1 VIADDAPDV
10 GLAAD
15 EIRGWH
21 GATEREVGRG
31 ERGSGE
37 RSRHPWQYTR
47 NVYKYHAKCVLGR
60 TGEREALARVARYD
74 GRVGP
79 LVAIVALVLAA
90 AGYGLTRA
98 PRRSPEA
105 QAELDRAV
113 AAVDRELAADLE
125 LTAMFDQTKQAFVL
139 ENGQYGIHA
148 GTLAREVPEAAEFVN
163 DLYGRLPA
171 AESAMERR
179 GPAGSLKDA
188 DREVVESWEG
198 DAREAQRRLR
208 AAATLRPVAPWKKII
223 ARLRGSSPSA

>member
-1 VIADDAPDV
+1 MR
-10 GLAAD
+10 AA
-15 EIRGWH
+15 
-21 GATEREVGRG
+21 
-31 ERGSGE
+31 
-37 RSRHPWQYTR
+37 
-47 NVYKYHAKCVLGR
+47 R
-60 TGEREALARVARYD
+60 TGAREGSTGLTRYD

-79 LVAIVALVLAA
+79 FIAMIALVLAA
-90 AGYGLTRA
+90 AGYGLIRT
-98 PRRSPEA
+98 PRRSPED

-139 ENGQYGIHA
+139 ENGQYGLHA
-148 GTLAREVPEAAEFVN
+148 GILAREVPEAAEFVR
-163 DLYGRLPA
+163 DLYERLPA

-208 AAATLRPVAPWKKII
+208 AAASARPPAPWRKII
-223 ARLRGSSPSA
+223 ARLRGSSPSI